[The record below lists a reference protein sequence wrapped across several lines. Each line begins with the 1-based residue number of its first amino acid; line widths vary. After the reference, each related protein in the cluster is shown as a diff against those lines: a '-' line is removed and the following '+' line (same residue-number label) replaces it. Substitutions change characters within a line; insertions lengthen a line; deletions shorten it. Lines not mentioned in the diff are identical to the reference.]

1 MDELPGLLHSRQP
14 NKVRQGAAELILG
27 LTSDAASLRLITSND
42 ELVHMIWET
51 LDDKD
56 KKLSVAASQI
66 LVNMTSHSDQL
77 FTAPKKTVPQIL
89 WILHNTDAI
98 HMYNSMAMVLNNI
111 SRSLE
116 QAKIIVE
123 MLSLKDCQ
131 LFLKLIS
138 CNQEQGYLAAVLG
151 NIAVTDEGRKLL
163 LQESLFSE
171 LISLLTMPG
180 NIIVRR
186 NIARLLRNLSFD
198 TKTHNIFL
206 QFLPQIV
213 YPLVGGEEVEDE
225 DMEKLP
231 LDLQYLPEDKCRE
244 SDLQTRILL
253 SDTLFQIGGSF
264 SVREKFRE
272 ENYYVLLKNYDQWE
286 EDMDAR
292 ERIQNVI
299 YLIVQEDGEVDLR
312 KEGEL
317 PQGLE
322 KEDQVVHVERDNQNV
337 EILKEN
343 GGS

>member
-1 MDELPGLLHSRQP
+1 MCMFFVLRNHLNYSP
-14 NKVRQGAAELILG
+14 G
-27 LTSDAASLRLITSND
+27 LTSDAASLLLITSNS
-42 ELVHMIWET
+42 EIVNLIWET

-56 KKLSVAASQI
+56 KKLSVTASQI
-66 LVNMTSHSDQL
+66 LVNITSHSDQL
-77 FTAPKKTVPQIL
+77 YTAPKKTVPQIL
-89 WILHNTDAI
+89 WILHNSEAV
-98 HMYNSMAMVLNNI
+98 HLYNSMAMVLNNI
-111 SRSLE
+111 SRSSE
-116 QAKIIVE
+116 QAVKIVE

-131 LFLKLIS
+131 MFFKLIS
-138 CNQEQGYLAAVLG
+138 RNQEQGYLAAVLG
-151 NIAVTDEGRKLL
+151 NIAVTDGGRELL
-163 LQESLFSE
+163 HQESLFTE

-198 TKTHNIFL
+198 TRTHTTL
-206 QFLPQIV
+206 LEFLPQIV
-213 YPLVGGEEVEDE
+213 YPLVGGEEVEED

-253 SDTLFQIGGSF
+253 SDTLFQIGGTF

-312 KEGEL
+312 KDGEL

-322 KEDQVVHVERDNQNV
+322 KEDHVVHVERDSQNL
-337 EILKEN
+337 ELSIEN
-343 GGS
+343 RGS